1 MRIGLVIFTILG
13 LGLLGSRPLAA
24 DITGTS
30 ATGIVVVQLDQKSSS
45 GQTGTATLTSTIDNK
60 TQVVIE
66 LKGEPPD
73 AQEPAHIHTG
83 TCKKLNPK
91 PAYPL
96 TNVSGGTSTTTVNA
110 SLSSLETGRF
120 AVNVHEW
127 FRTSERTW
135 HAERFRRTRKPR
147 RLGAPRR
154 RRCRCRRIGRTG
166 RAKARPLQGLR
177 PGRGGRP

>member
-1 MRIGLVIFTILG
+1 MRIGLAVFTIFG

-120 AVNVHEW
+120 AVNVHESVQNIGTYVACGTIPASAQGPTAW
-127 FRTSERTW
+127 
-135 HAERFRRTRKPR
+135 
-147 RLGAPRR
+147 GASP
-154 RRCRCRRIGRTG
+154 TP
-166 RAKARPLQGLR
+166 APMSTYRPHR
-177 PGRGGRP
+177 SS

>member
-1 MRIGLVIFTILG
+1 MRIGLAIFTILG

-120 AVNVHEW
+120 AVNVHESVQNIGTYVACGTIPANAQAPTAGGASPTPVPMSTY
-127 FRTSERTW
+127 RPHGSS
-135 HAERFRRTRKPR
+135 HFRR
-147 RLGAPRR
+147 
-154 RRCRCRRIGRTG
+154 
-166 RAKARPLQGLR
+166 
-177 PGRGGRP
+177 

>member
-120 AVNVHEW
+120 AVNVHESVQNIG
-127 FRTSERTW
+127 TYVACGTIP
-135 HAERFRRTRKPR
+135 ANAQAPTAG
-147 RLGAPRR
+147 GASP
-154 RRCRCRRIGRTG
+154 TPVPMSTY
-166 RAKARPLQGLR
+166 RPHGSS
-177 PGRGGRP
+177 

>member
-1 MRIGLVIFTILG
+1 MRIGLAIFTILG

-120 AVNVHEW
+120 AVNVHESVQNIG
-127 FRTSERTW
+127 TYVACGTIP
-135 HAERFRRTRKPR
+135 ANAQAPTAG
-147 RLGAPRR
+147 GASP
-154 RRCRCRRIGRTG
+154 TPVPMSTY
-166 RAKARPLQGLR
+166 RPHGSS
-177 PGRGGRP
+177 